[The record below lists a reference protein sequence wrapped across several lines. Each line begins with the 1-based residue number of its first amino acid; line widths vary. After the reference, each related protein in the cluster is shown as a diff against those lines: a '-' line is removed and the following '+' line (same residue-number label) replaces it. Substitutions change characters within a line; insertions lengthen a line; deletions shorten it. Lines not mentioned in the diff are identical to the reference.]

1 MVDAPASKAGAEQAW
16 GFESPLRH
24 HRLTVRFRN
33 TLVNSEHA
41 PRQRGNFLEETSRA
55 SNRLVVWTNRLFL
68 LPRTVCATDT
78 PE

>member
-33 TLVNSEHA
+33 ILGYWRCPALTGQFS
-41 PRQRGNFLEETSRA
+41 
-55 SNRLVVWTNRLFL
+55 
-68 LPRTVCATDT
+68 
-78 PE
+78 

>member
-33 TLVNSEHA
+33 ILGILEM
-41 PRQRGNFLEETSRA
+41 PRANGAIFLR
-55 SNRLVVWTNRLFL
+55 
-68 LPRTVCATDT
+68 
-78 PE
+78 